1 MEIYTPPYL
10 FRGERPVID
19 DAPAAVR
26 HGERFVARVTG
37 TPATARLIR
46 PGSATHMLNTD
57 QRSIALGLAA
67 GPRAGTV
74 ALTVP
79 AEPALLP
86 PGPYLLFVTDAN
98 GVPSVGRWVSVS

>member
-10 FRGERPVID
+10 FRGARPVVD

-26 HGERFVARVTG
+26 PGERFVARVYG
-37 TPATARLIR
+37 PVAAARLIR

-57 QRSIALGLAA
+57 QRSIALDLAP

-79 AEPALLP
+79 AAAALVP
-86 PGPYLLFVTDAN
+86 PGPYLLFVVNAT
-98 GVPSVGRWVSVS
+98 GVPSVGRWVSVG